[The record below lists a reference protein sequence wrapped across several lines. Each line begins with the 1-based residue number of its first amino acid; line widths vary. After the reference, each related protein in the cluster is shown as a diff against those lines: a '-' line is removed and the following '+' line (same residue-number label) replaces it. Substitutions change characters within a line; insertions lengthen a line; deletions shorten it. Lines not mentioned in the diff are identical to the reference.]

1 LDLQVCYQNV
11 PATALRSPDVTG
23 KEKTVTTPDPMS
35 QAARH
40 LHSNDILRELQPM
53 LGENGQSEAIA
64 LEYLFDLD
72 RSRARRAGAGQ

>member
-1 LDLQVCYQNV
+1 M
-11 PATALRSPDVTG
+11 
-23 KEKTVTTPDPMS
+23 TTPDPMS